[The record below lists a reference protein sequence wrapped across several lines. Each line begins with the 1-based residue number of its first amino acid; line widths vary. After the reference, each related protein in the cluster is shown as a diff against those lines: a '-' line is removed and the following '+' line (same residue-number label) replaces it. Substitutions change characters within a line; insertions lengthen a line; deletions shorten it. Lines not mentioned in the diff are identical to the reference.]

1 MRVEEDGRNIQK
13 FLVVNTKATIAK
25 TSATALM
32 AHKVNFLVL
41 VSVIEGYRIVPASRP
56 IANPLM
62 SAWFGLTRNWFD
74 LLLDVL
80 DRQRHLV

>member
-1 MRVEEDGRNIQK
+1 MSAFTMRVEGDGRDIQK

-41 VSVIEGYRIVPASRP
+41 VSVIEG
-56 IANPLM
+56 
-62 SAWFGLTRNWFD
+62 
-74 LLLDVL
+74 
-80 DRQRHLV
+80 